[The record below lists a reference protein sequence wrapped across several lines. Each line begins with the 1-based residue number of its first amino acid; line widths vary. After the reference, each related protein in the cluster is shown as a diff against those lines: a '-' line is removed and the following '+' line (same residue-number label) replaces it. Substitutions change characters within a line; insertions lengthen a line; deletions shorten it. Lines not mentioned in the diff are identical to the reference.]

1 MIEERVQ
8 TVQKF
13 QTDDWREALAFL
25 LIVLRKNA
33 ANGEDPE
40 EWIYT
45 GIYKILKLANERG
58 WEFTA
63 EQTIGF
69 CINEENDVDSVESL
83 PLALE
88 AGGFLSEKDFDKIF
102 AETEREGGENDEA
115 VDRITKI

>member
-8 TVQKF
+8 TVQQF

-25 LIVLRKNA
+25 LIALRKNA
-33 ANGEDPE
+33 AIGEEPDE
-40 EWIYT
+40 EIYAGT
-45 GIYKILKLANERG
+45 YKLLKLANERG

-69 CINEENDVDSVESL
+69 CINEQNDVDSVESL

-88 AGGFLSEKDFDKIF
+88 AGGFLSEKDFDEIF
-102 AETEREGGENDEA
+102 ATPEQVEGENDGN
-115 VDRITKI
+115 RN

>member
-8 TVQKF
+8 TVQQF

-25 LIVLRKNA
+25 LITLRKNA
-33 ANGEDPE
+33 AIGEEPDE
-40 EWIYT
+40 EIYAGT
-45 GIYKILKLANERG
+45 YKLMKLANERG

-69 CINEENDVDSVESL
+69 CVNEQNAIDSVEAL

-88 AGGFLSEKDFDKIF
+88 AGGFLSEKDFDEIF
-102 AETEREGGENDEA
+102 AASEQDGGGSGGY
-115 VDRITKI
+115 